1 MDFENLQDM
10 LDGIVKDKELGII
23 NTVSP
28 LQLSSEE
35 FIGLLNSGL
44 AYDFELNKQIDRKI
58 KREGNTSKK
67 WYYHTAKYRGVDFL
81 THGEKKITN
90 EFGEI
95 QPI

>member
-10 LDGIVKDKELGII
+10 LDGIVKDKKLGII

-35 FIGLLNSGL
+35 FIDLLNSGL
-44 AYDFELNKQIDRKI
+44 AYDFELNKPLGKKI
-58 KREGNTSKK
+58 KGEYDATKK
-67 WYYHTAKYRGVDFL
+67 WYYHIAKYRGVEFL